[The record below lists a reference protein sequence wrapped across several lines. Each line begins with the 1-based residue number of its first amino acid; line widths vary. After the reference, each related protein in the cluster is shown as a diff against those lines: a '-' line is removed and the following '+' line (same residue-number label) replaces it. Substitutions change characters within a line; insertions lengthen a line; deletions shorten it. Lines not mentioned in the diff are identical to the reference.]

1 MKGPFSAWSFL
12 ASTCG
17 QIRFYSLM
25 NCTYRGNSLASLIH
39 SPLWNL
45 QEQAARTSIWHWVR
59 EFHLPKPDLFANVSL
74 EIGHQNWWI
83 PSCVAGARVILN
95 YVNLAKTM
103 KKHTLCRPAFCSRT
117 RRLCSVHNKCC
128 SCPPI
133 LPIKGLGLCWRYKNL
148 CSLISPGAPRAAEKM
163 QEGLGLLDNFAWRS
177 QSNLE
182 ERHVLATY
190 GKDMNKQMFAP

>member
-39 SPLWNL
+39 SPSWNL

-83 PSCVAGARVILN
+83 PSCVAGARVILCAAQHF
-95 YVNLAKTM
+95 VPEPEGCVRCTTSVAAAPPFCPSKGWGCVGVIKICAVSSHQVLLEQLRKC
-103 KKHTLCRPAFCSRT
+103 KKGWVC
-117 RRLCSVHNKCC
+117 
-128 SCPPI
+128 
-133 LPIKGLGLCWRYKNL
+133 
-148 CSLISPGAPRAAEKM
+148 
-163 QEGLGLLDNFAWRS
+163 
-177 QSNLE
+177 
-182 ERHVLATY
+182 
-190 GKDMNKQMFAP
+190 